1 MSTTD
6 VPKLKRI
13 LTFDLMRGYFL
24 LIIILNH
31 LNFYPNGFGWLT
43 MEGRLLVSAA
53 EGFFLISGIVLG
65 IIRGAKMVDQPFKQV
80 ARLLLKRS
88 LQLYVTIVILVLLF
102 TFIGWWFYLGNPG
115 LKYNIAPLDT
125 NIFSLIWQTLT
136 LQYSYGWADYLRLYC
151 WFLLFSPLALWML
164 RRGLWYVLMAASVF
178 IWLLFPGAS
187 DIPSAT
193 QELLQPLSWQLI
205 FFGGLTVGFY
215 WPKITQWW
223 SQLTTRTRRWAT
235 WGVVSLAVL
244 TFIVNIFIAYG
255 GAMLL
260 PVGTVLAEQ
269 LREIGGTLY
278 RDFFDK
284 EAMPIARIAL
294 FSLWFS
300 AAFWIFHRF
309 ERIIVR
315 AFGWL
320 LLPFGQ
326 NSLYVYTLHAFI
338 IFFVH
343 LYFTDTTL
351 LWNFLISISIIG
363 LILLAIRHKLLM
375 KIIPR

>member
-1 MSTTD
+1 
-6 VPKLKRI
+6 
-13 LTFDLMRGYFL
+13 
-24 LIIILNH
+24 
-31 LNFYPNGFGWLT
+31 
-43 MEGRLLVSAA
+43 
-53 EGFFLISGIVLG
+53 
-65 IIRGAKMVDQPFKQV
+65 
-80 ARLLLKRS
+80 
-88 LQLYVTIVILVLLF
+88 
-102 TFIGWWFYLGNPG
+102 
-115 LKYNIAPLDT
+115 
-125 NIFSLIWQTLT
+125 
-136 LQYSYGWADYLRLYC
+136 
-151 WFLLFSPLALWML
+151 
-164 RRGLWYVLMAASVF
+164 MAASVF